1 MDLITPNRLLLGRN
15 NQRSPDGFAV
25 ECDNPTKI
33 LKENEKVYNAWFEVW
48 LLVHVPKLMKQQ
60 KWFDSDSINVGDV
73 VLFTKQD
80 SKISNTYTYGM
91 IADLEYGDDKLPR
104 KARVR
109 YRNGSED
116 VFRETYR
123 SVRSLVII
131 HQVNDS
137 DIMTELAT
145 MAKNIDFKSII

>member
-60 KWFDSDSINVGDV
+60 KWFDSD
-73 VLFTKQD
+73 
-80 SKISNTYTYGM
+80 
-91 IADLEYGDDKLPR
+91 GDDKLPR

-109 YRNGSED
+109 YRNSSED